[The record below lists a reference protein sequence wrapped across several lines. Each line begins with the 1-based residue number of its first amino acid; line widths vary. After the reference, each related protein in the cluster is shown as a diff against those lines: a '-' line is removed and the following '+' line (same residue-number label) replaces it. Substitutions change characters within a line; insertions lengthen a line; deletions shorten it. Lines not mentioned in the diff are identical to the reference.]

1 MGNHIETTPQES
13 AIIGF
18 IRKGEENAI
27 HREELAKLTGM
38 RERELR
44 IIIERLRRSG
54 AVIASSQAGYYFPA
68 DEAELSAFVRKEER
82 RARSIFYTLKNAR
95 KSLKDTKRQ

>member
-1 MGNHIETTPQES
+1 MTEHIETTPQER
-13 AIIGF
+13 AVLGF
-18 IRKGEENAI
+18 IRTGESGAI
-27 HREELAKLTGM
+27 HRAELARLTGLK
-38 RERELR
+38 ERELR

-82 RARSIFYTLKNAR
+82 RARSIFFTLKNAR
-95 KSLKDTKRQ
+95 KLMKKEQ